1 MGKTFVV
8 AKREYLERV
17 RGKWFVIATVFGP
30 LFFGAIMIVPA
41 VLGAR
46 TGASR
51 DVADVAILDAT
62 GTDVG
67 RRLGDR
73 LRGPTGDTTLARV
86 VTVAPD
92 GLAAAESTATRA
104 VAARELQ
111 GYFVLDG
118 ATLQGIS
125 ARYAGRNVSSV
136 SDIEEL
142 RTSVRN
148 TVLAYRLEQSGVP
161 PQQVRSL
168 TETRLQLATERLSE
182 RGRGGSGV
190 ANVIFGGAV
199 AILLYFSIFIYG
211 LNVMRGVQE
220 EKQTRVAELVV
231 SSARPDALLAGKVLG
246 IGAVG
251 FTQLAIWA
259 AAAAVLFNVRG
270 RILRAFGVES
280 MSIPLPDIS
289 VGVAALLLLFF
300 VLGFILYASL
310 FAAVGAMVNSDQEAQ
325 QAAQPVMFLLVSSVL
340 FLQPTLQN
348 PNSRMAEVVSWIP
361 FTAPV
366 MMPLRMSLTSVPPIE
381 LALVLLGIALTCAL
395 VTWLAARI
403 YRVGLLMYGKRPSM
417 GELWRWVRQAG

>member
-1 MGKTFVV
+1 MGKTLVV

-17 RGKWFVIATVFGP
+17 RGKWFVIATIFAP

-46 TGASR
+46 TTASA

-86 VTVAPD
+86 MPVAPA

-111 GYFVLDG
+111 GYFVLDS
-118 ATLQGIS
+118 ATLAGLS

-136 SDIEEL
+136 SDLEEL
-142 RTSVRN
+142 RTAVRN
-148 TVLAYRLEQSGVP
+148 TVLAYRLERSGIEP
-161 PQQVRSL
+161 AQVRSL
-168 TETRLQLATERLSE
+168 TETRLALETERVTE
-182 RGRGGSGV
+182 RGRGGSGI
-190 ANVIFGGAV
+190 ASVIFGVAV
-199 AILLYFSIFIYG
+199 SGLLYLSLIIYG
-211 LNVMRGVQE
+211 VSVMRGVQE

-231 SSARPDALLAGKVLG
+231 SSAPPDALLVGKVLG
-246 IGAVG
+246 IGVVA
-251 FTQLAIWA
+251 FTQMVIWA
-259 AAAAVLFNVRG
+259 TMAALLLNVRG
-270 RILRAFGVES
+270 PVLRTFGVDAAS
-280 MSIPLPDIS
+280 FPLPSITLGA
-289 VGVAALLLLFF
+289 VALLLLFF
-300 VLGFILYASL
+300 VTGFLLYATL

-325 QAAQPVMFLLVSSVL
+325 QAAMPLMFLLVASSL

-348 PNSRMAEVVSWIP
+348 PNSRVAEVASWVP

-366 MMPLRMSLTSVPPIE
+366 VMPLRMSLTSVPSPE
-381 LALVLLGIALTCAL
+381 LALTLLGIVLSCVGVL
-395 VTWLAARI
+395 WLAARI
-403 YRVGLLMYGKRPSM
+403 YRVGLLMYGKRPSI
-417 GELWRWVRQAG
+417 GELVRWIRYAG